1 MFVLNEYSLPRQL
14 DIVFKELGE
23 ELSQLESGTV
33 FVQIRNNV
41 VGKFGIRHTPLA
53 GRDGH
58 VEAPGRGLNEQQVRA
73 FRNMAIESLNYKKSW
88 THGEIHYDF
97 AIRKAEVVVD
107 AQFESNYNMASS
119 LIRYPKHTSKESRSE
134 LS

>member
-1 MFVLNEYSLPRQL
+1 MFVVNEYSLPRQL
-14 DIVFKELGE
+14 DIVFKELSE
-23 ELSQLESGTV
+23 ELAGLEAGTV

-41 VGKFGIRHTPLA
+41 IGKFGIRHTPLA
-53 GRDGH
+53 GRDGR
-58 VEAPGRGLNEQQVRA
+58 VEGPGSGLNEQQIRA

-88 THGEIHYDF
+88 THGEISYEF
-97 AIRKAEVVVD
+97 AIRKAAVVVD

-119 LIRYPKHTSKESRSE
+119 MIRYPKNAHKEVCSE

>member
-1 MFVLNEYSLPRQL
+1 MFVVNEYSLPRQL
-14 DIVFKELGE
+14 DIVFKELNE
-23 ELSQLESGTV
+23 ELSGLEAGTV

-58 VEAPGRGLNEQQVRA
+58 VEGPDQGLNEQQIRT
-73 FRNMAIESLNYKKSW
+73 FRNMAIESLNFKKNW
-88 THGEIHYDF
+88 THGEINYDF
-97 AIRKAEVVVD
+97 AIRKAAVVVD

-119 LIRYPKHTSKESRSE
+119 MIRYPKAAHKEIRSE
-134 LS
+134 FL

>member
-1 MFVLNEYSLPRQL
+1 MFIVNEYSLPRQI
-14 DIVFKELGE
+14 DIVFKELNE
-23 ELSQLESGTV
+23 ELSGLEAGTL
-33 FVQIRNNV
+33 FIQIRNNV

-58 VEAPGRGLNEQQVRA
+58 VEGPDHGLNEQQIRT

-88 THGEIHYDF
+88 THGEINYDF
-97 AIRKAEVVVD
+97 AIRKTAIVID

-119 LIRYPKHTSKESRSE
+119 MIRYPKPTYKEARPE

>member
-1 MFVLNEYSLPRQL
+1 MFVVNEYSLPRQL
-14 DIVFKELGE
+14 DIVFKELSE
-23 ELSQLESGTV
+23 ELFGLEAGTV
-33 FVQIRNNV
+33 FIQIRNNV

-58 VEAPGRGLNEQQVRA
+58 VEGPERGLNEHQIRA

-88 THGEIHYDF
+88 THGEINYDF
-97 AIRKAEVVVD
+97 AIRKAAVVVD

-119 LIRYPKHTSKESRSE
+119 MIRYPKPAYKEARSE

>member
-1 MFVLNEYSLPRQL
+1 MFVVNEYSLPRQL
-14 DIVFKELGE
+14 DIVFKELSE
-23 ELSQLESGTV
+23 ELSGLEAGTL
-33 FVQIRNNV
+33 FIQIRNNV

-58 VEAPGRGLNEQQVRA
+58 VEGPEHGLNEQQIRT
-73 FRNMAIESLNYKKSW
+73 FRNMAIESLNYKKNW
-88 THGEIHYDF
+88 THGEINYDF
-97 AIRKAEVVVD
+97 AIRKAAIVVD

-119 LIRYPKHTSKESRSE
+119 MIRYPKPAYKEARSE